1 MPLTTGSMRRNPNYA
16 LLYLYHYIVPG
27 LRRCIYVICMV
38 SASCPR
44 HESAVKP
51 VNPFLRPGQAISKR
65 TSCLFFS
72 PLSPTPSS
80 ICMCRGVSPV
90 PTPSSSDL
98 VASAPNSAGGSFPG
112 PPGNSVGPVLSIIPA
127 PDSSFF
133 SVKRWLIALQT
144 PVPPSSVFPRLF
156 LRMSRNAIPRMKRL
170 PSDTPT
176 PIPAFAP
183 TLSPLSSDQSPHYR
197 PQPLPFPSLCR
208 PSRRPML

>member
-112 PPGNSVGPVLSIIPA
+112 PPGKL
-127 PDSSFF
+127 
-133 SVKRWLIALQT
+133 RR
-144 PVPPSSVFPRLF
+144 PRLIHNPCTRFFF
-156 LRMSRNAIPRMKRL
+156 LFSKAMAHCPPNSSASLLRIPSPL
-170 PSDTPT
+170 PSYEQECD
-176 PIPAFAP
+176 
-183 TLSPLSSDQSPHYR
+183 
-197 PQPLPFPSLCR
+197 PQNEEAA
-208 PSRRPML
+208 